1 MEGERVS
8 DMKVPE
14 RSRTRSRAAASD
26 GTGDVKVR
34 SVNPPHSK
42 DKKYILRQ
50 DKTKT
55 HL

>member
-14 RSRTRSRAAASD
+14 RSRTRAAASD